1 MMRHILILA
10 ACSMVWT
17 GAFAQSAS
25 PSITADELRTH
36 VRYLASDELEGRGTG
51 QPGNDKAAAYIAK
64 QLAAYGV
71 LPGGDGSGYLQTFE
85 FVARVEPGAGNRLA
99 LSGSGVSGG
108 TQSIEGSDDI
118 MPLALSSTGSATGDL
133 VFAGYGLTVPDKQ
146 YDDYAGLDVQGR
158 IVVILRFGPEGDAPH
173 SDFTRHTSLRNKARL
188 AREKGAAGIV
198 LITGPKDSDTDDPLR
213 LSYDRVPD
221 HSGLPAVSVRRA
233 FIEPLLKAHGHDLR
247 AIQDTIAATKKPIS
261 FPLAGASATL
271 QAELL
276 RVKDTT
282 ANVIGYLPAAQ
293 ASESAEVVVIGAHFD
308 HLGFGGPGSGSVK
321 PDTVAVHNGADDN
334 ASGTSGLLEIVQEIS
349 GRRAELKRNVVFAFF
364 SGEELGTLGSLHYVA
379 HPKFPLDRTVA
390 MLNLDMVGRLT
401 NTTLTVGG
409 SGTSGA
415 WAGLLARHNADSA
428 LTLQL
433 NPDGF
438 GPSDHAA
445 FYGKDIPV
453 LFFFT
458 GVHGDYHSPADDA
471 DVLNYEGLEQVAR
484 FADAVAVDIIQGAE
498 KPAFVRVQ
506 SQPGAMGGDS
516 RGFAVTL
523 GIVPD
528 YSESSSGMKIS
539 GVRANGA
546 AEKAGLKTGDVIV
559 GLAGKKILSIYD
571 YMGIL
576 GELKAGD
583 EVAVDVLRDGKP
595 MSFKATMEKRR

>member
-1 MMRHILILA
+1 MRHILILA
-10 ACSMVWT
+10 ACSVAWT
-17 GAFAQSAS
+17 GAFAQPAS
-25 PSITADELRTH
+25 TSITADELRTH
-36 VRYLASDELEGRGTG
+36 VRYLASDDLEGRGTG
-51 QPGNDKAAAYIAK
+51 QPGNDKAAAYIAA
-64 QLAAYGV
+64 QLASYGV
-71 LPGGDGSGYLQTFE
+71 LPAGDGSGYLQTFE

-108 TQSIEGSDDI
+108 TQAIEGKDDI

-133 VFAGYGLTVPDKQ
+133 VFAGYGLSVPDKQ
-146 YDDYAGLDVQGR
+146 YDDYAGLDVQGK

-188 AREKGAAGIV
+188 AREKGAVGIV

-233 FIEPLLKAHGHDLR
+233 FIEPLLKAGGHDLR

-282 ANVIGYLPAAQ
+282 ANVVGYLPAAQ
-293 ASESAEVVVIGAHFD
+293 ASGSAEVVVIGAHFD

-334 ASGTSGLLEIVQEIS
+334 ASGTSGLLEIAQEIS
-349 GRRAELKRNVVFAFF
+349 VRRSDLKRNVVFAFF

-379 HPKFPLDRTVA
+379 HPAFPLDRTVA
-390 MLNLDMVGRLT
+390 MVNLDMVGRLT
-401 NTTLTVGG
+401 NKTLTVGG

-415 WAGLLARHNADSA
+415 WAGLLSRHNADSA
-428 LTLQL
+428 LALQL

-458 GVHGDYHSPADDA
+458 GVHTDYHSPADDA
-471 DVLNYEGLEQVAR
+471 DLLNYAGLEQVVR
-484 FADAVAVDIIQGAE
+484 FADAVAADIIQGTE

-595 MSFKATMEKRR
+595 TSFKATMEKRR